1 VRKFQDEF
9 KGKKVL
15 ITGGLGFIG
24 SNLAY
29 ELVELGASVLI
40 VDSLLPGCGGNI
52 HNIDGIKE
60 KVTLNISD
68 IRDSSS
74 VCHLVRGQ
82 DYIFNLAAQLS
93 HVDSMAD
100 PLTDLEINC
109 RGHLNLLQACREH
122 NRTVKIVYTGTRG
135 QYGRIHYTPVDER
148 HPMNPTDANGI
159 TKLAGE
165 HYHLLYNRAYG
176 IRTTSLRLTNV
187 YGPRHQMRHSRQ
199 GFIGWF
205 IRQAM
210 DGQTIQ
216 IFGDGGQLRDF
227 NHVDDVVAALLMVA
241 TSEKADGEVFNL
253 GSGTPISLAD
263 LVESVLRIVGKGDR
277 KFVPY
282 PEDRKQL
289 EIGDYIADITRIRK
303 MLGWGPTI
311 QLEAGLES
319 TVQFYKANRDKYW

>member
-1 VRKFQDEF
+1 MYRDEF

-29 ELVELGASVLI
+29 ELVDLGASVLI
-40 VDSLLPGCGGNI
+40 VDSLLPDGGGNI
-52 HNIDGIKE
+52 HNVDGIKE
-60 KVTLNISD
+60 KVTLNFSD

-74 VCHLVRGQ
+74 VRHLVRGQ
-82 DYIFNLAAQLS
+82 DYVFNLAAQLS

-100 PLTDLEINC
+100 PLTDLDINC

-135 QYGRIHYTPVDER
+135 QYGMIQYTPVDER

-210 DGQTIQ
+210 DGETVQ

-253 GSGTPISLAD
+253 GSGTPISLAS

-289 EIGDYIADITRIRK
+289 EIGDYIADITKIRK
-303 MLGWGPTI
+303 VLGWGPTI

-319 TVQFYKANRDKYW
+319 TVQFYKANRDQYW

>member
-1 VRKFQDEF
+1 MFQDEF

-40 VDSLLPGCGGNI
+40 VDSLLPDGGGNI
-52 HNIDGIKE
+52 HNVDGIKE
-60 KVTLNISD
+60 KVMLNFSD

-74 VCHLVRGQ
+74 VRHLVRGQ
-82 DYIFNLAAQLS
+82 DYVFNLAAQLS

-100 PLTDLEINC
+100 PFTDLDINC

-135 QYGRIHYTPVDER
+135 QYGMIQYTPVDER

-210 DGQTIQ
+210 DGETVQ

-227 NHVDDVVAALLMVA
+227 NHVDDIVAALLMVA

-263 LVESVLRIVGKGDR
+263 LVEAILRIVGKGDR

-289 EIGDYIADITRIRK
+289 EIGDYIADITKIRK
-303 MLGWGPTI
+303 VLGWGPTI

-319 TVQFYKANRDKYW
+319 TVQFYKANRDQYW